1 MHNGTLGCVSTRR
14 EIGQASASDKQS
26 SGSEFYFTLPH
37 NPKTSPTPTFTSK
50 TRRSLNVRSTSV
62 ASGSSGKGVSNSGKG
77 ISNSSKGISTSGKG
91 LDTHKEA
98 SEVEHVKPISEHHQV
113 KSASN
118 PVVDSGNAEGVV
130 KRALVVD
137 GKFHYAYTIH
147 LVYIYIAC

>member
-62 ASGSSGKGVSNSGKG
+62 ASGSSGKGFSTSGKG
-77 ISNSSKGISTSGKG
+77 VSNSSKGISTSGKG
-91 LDTHKEA
+91 LLDTHKET
-98 SEVEHVKPISEHHQV
+98 SEVEHVKPMSESHQV
-113 KSASN
+113 KSDSN
-118 PVVDSGNAEGVV
+118 PAVDSGNTQEGVV

-137 GKFHYAYTIH
+137 GTFHYAYTI
-147 LVYIYIAC
+147 YT